1 MKKDI
6 DKMELLKDRN
16 KQNIDIIY
24 NYFTIFKYIKIKQIS
39 YKDLKSRESKIYF
52 EIGDSDFRDF
62 RKISFIINNHNGI
75 FINIKILNI

>member
-52 EIGDSDFRDF
+52 EIGDSDFR
-62 RKISFIINNHNGI
+62 
-75 FINIKILNI
+75 